1 MLWIAT
7 RLRESG
13 GINRK
18 DLQAMFDTS
27 SAQSSV
33 DLRTFGQMNPGAM
46 RYDVRAKRYVLASA
60 DAIRSLPLT
69 AAPAAQETEA

>member
-1 MLWIAT
+1 MLWIAA

-18 DLQAMFDTS
+18 DLQTMFDTS

-33 DLRTFGQMNPGAM
+33 DLRTFDQMNPGAM
-46 RYDVRAKRYVLASA
+46 RYDVREKRYVLASA
-60 DAIRSLPLT
+60 AAIRSLPLDSN
-69 AAPAAQETEA
+69 AGRR